1 MVVLA
6 GILKEFYR
14 WLGIWKL
21 WIADCRFR
29 IEIHNPQ
36 SAIHNA
42 GPNIFLPRP
51 LSMKILTK
59 NMHVPNLREIGVYE
73 SLGGYQALRKSL
85 REFQPNEVIEIL
97 KKSGLRGRGGAGFPT
112 GVKWGFVPRNTG
124 KPIYLCVNADESEPG
139 TFKDR
144 LIIEKDPH
152 QLLEGTIISAY
163 ALDCHLAFIY
173 IRGEFSYGATV
184 LEKAIEEAYSKGYLG
199 KNILG
204 SGYDLDLLLHRG
216 AGAYICGEET
226 ALLESLE
233 GKRGH
238 PRLKPPFP
246 AVVGLYKSPTV
257 INNVETLANV
267 PHIINNGAEWYAS
280 IGIERNTGTR
290 LYAVSGHVNKPGV
303 VESPMTITLRELIYD
318 HCGGIRDGRKLK
330 AVIPGGSSVPILTA
344 DKVDVR
350 MDYDSVVKAGS
361 MLGSAGVVVMDETTC
376 MVKAI
381 RRIAR
386 FYAEE
391 SCGQCTQCREGTE
404 WLYQILDRIETG
416 NGRAG
421 ELEILRDLAANMK
434 GRTICPLSDAAAM
447 PVESYIK
454 AFYDEFAAHI
464 TEQRCPLADLPVPA

>member
-1 MVVLA
+1 MKVLT
-6 GILKEFYR
+6 R
-14 WLGIWKL
+14 
-21 WIADCRFR
+21 
-29 IEIHNPQ
+29 
-36 SAIHNA
+36 
-42 GPNIFLPRP
+42 
-51 LSMKILTK
+51 
-59 NMHVPNLREIGVYE
+59 NMHVPRLEGIDVYA
-73 SLGGYQALRKSL
+73 SLGGYQALAKAL
-85 REFQPNEVIEIL
+85 REYKPNEIIEIV

-112 GVKWGFVPRNTG
+112 GVKWGFVPKNIG

-152 QLLEGTIISAY
+152 QLIEGTIIAAY
-163 ALDCHLAFIY
+163 ALDCRLAFIY
-173 IRGEFSYGATV
+173 IRGEFHYGAAV
-184 LEKAIEEAYSKGYLG
+184 LEGALEEAYAQGYLG

-204 SGYDLDLLLHRG
+204 TGYDLELVLHRG

-233 GKRGH
+233 GKRGQ

-246 AVVGLYKSPTV
+246 AVVGLYKCPTV
-257 INNVETLANV
+257 VNNVETLANI
-267 PHIINNGAEWYAS
+267 PHIIRSGAEWFAS
-280 IGIERNTGTR
+280 IGVERNTGTR
-290 LYAVSGHVNKPGV
+290 LYAVSGHVNRPAV
-303 VESPMTITLRELIYD
+303 IESPMTITLRELIYD
-318 HCGGIRDGRKLK
+318 HCGGIRGGRKLK

-350 MDYDSVVKAGS
+350 MDYDSVAKAGS

-381 RRIAR
+381 RRITR

-421 ELEILRDLAANMK
+421 ELEILLDLAANMK

-464 TEQRCPLADLPVPA
+464 SEQRCPLADLPVPA

>member
-1 MVVLA
+1 MKVLT
-6 GILKEFYR
+6 R
-14 WLGIWKL
+14 
-21 WIADCRFR
+21 
-29 IEIHNPQ
+29 
-36 SAIHNA
+36 
-42 GPNIFLPRP
+42 
-51 LSMKILTK
+51 
-59 NMHVPNLREIGVYE
+59 NMHVPRLERIDVYA
-73 SLGGYQALRKSL
+73 SLGGYQALAKAL
-85 REFQPNEVIEIL
+85 REYKPNEIIEIV

-112 GVKWGFVPRNTG
+112 GVKWGFVPKNIG

-152 QLLEGTIISAY
+152 QLIEGTIIAAY
-163 ALDCHLAFIY
+163 ALDCRLAFIY
-173 IRGEFSYGATV
+173 IRGEFHYGAAV
-184 LEKAIEEAYSKGYLG
+184 LEGAIEEAYAQGYLG

-204 SGYDLDLLLHRG
+204 TGYDLELVLHRG

-233 GKRGH
+233 GKRGQ

-246 AVVGLYKSPTV
+246 AVVGLYKCPTV
-257 INNVETLANV
+257 VNNVETLANI
-267 PHIINNGAEWYAS
+267 PHIVNNGAEWFAS
-280 IGIERNTGTR
+280 IGVERNTGTR
-290 LYAVSGHVNKPGV
+290 LYAVSGHVNRPGV
-303 VESPMTITLRELIYD
+303 IESPMTITLRELIYD

-404 WLYQILDRIETG
+404 WLYQILDRIEKG
-416 NGRAG
+416 SGRAG
-421 ELEILRDLAANMK
+421 ELEILLDLCVNMK

-464 TEQRCPLADLPVPA
+464 TEQRCPLAASPVHA